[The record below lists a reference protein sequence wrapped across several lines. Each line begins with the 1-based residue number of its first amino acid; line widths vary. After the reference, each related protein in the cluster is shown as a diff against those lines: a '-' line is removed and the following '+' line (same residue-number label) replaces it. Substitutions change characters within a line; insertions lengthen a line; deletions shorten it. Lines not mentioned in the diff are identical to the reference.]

1 MDEGTDRVR
10 DGSPRP
16 ADVGRVAGEADL
28 LRRELGS
35 LVSELDRRRQEALDL
50 RLQLRRHPALAGTAA
65 VVTALAVSGAVVL
78 AVRISRRRGHPT
90 ARARD
95 VRDALARIVENPREV
110 ASQPSVSKKIATAV
124 GVAVATAIAKR
135 LLERYVL
142 PARAPAPQRRR
153 GTSSAEGASAR
164 AQ

>member
-1 MDEGTDRVR
+1 M
-10 DGSPRP
+10 
-16 ADVGRVAGEADL
+16 AVA
-28 LRRELGS
+28 
-35 LVSELDRRRQEALDL
+35 
-50 RLQLRRHPALAGTAA
+50 TA
-65 VVTALAVSGAVVL
+65 T
-78 AVRISRRRGHPT
+78 PT
-90 ARARD
+90 AVAIFFETEGC
-95 VRDALARIVENPREV
+95 DALARIVENPREV